1 MARLSGE
8 RAAPDWGVGN
18 YERTADLLLPAAEV
32 LVDAAELRAGERVL
46 DLGSGTGN
54 AAILSAAA
62 GTRVTAVDPSQR
74 LLGVAQQTAAERGLD
89 LTCLVGDAAHLPVP
103 DASVDCVVS
112 NFGIIF
118 ASDPKAAAAEV
129 ARVLTT
135 EGRMVFTA
143 WLPGGAAGA
152 LSAMAQDLVREALGA
167 GSSPPGFAWHDTTA
181 VAKLFASHAMQVD
194 RLARRALTFT
204 ASSPEVYL
212 DTELSNHPMAIAAL
226 KVLRDRGVDKVGR
239 DRLLQVVK
247 EENEDSGKFRSTA
260 QYVVLLGRRGA
271 FPSH

>member
-1 MARLSGE
+1 MPGK

-54 AAILSAAA
+54 AAILAAAA
-62 GTRVTAVDPSQR
+62 GARVTAVDPSQR
-74 LLGVAQQTAAERGLD
+74 LLGVAQQTAAQRGLD
-89 LTCLVGDAAHLPVP
+89 VTCLLGDASQLPMP
-103 DASVDCVVS
+103 DSSVDCIVS

-118 ASDPKAAAAEV
+118 ASDPRDAASEV
-129 ARVLTT
+129 ARVLKTD
-135 EGRMVFTA
+135 GRMLFTA
-143 WLPGGAAGA
+143 WLPGGAPGA

-167 GSSPPGFAWHDTTA
+167 GSSPPQGFDWHDTTA
-181 VAKLFASHAMQVD
+181 VRKLFASHAMQVD
-194 RLARRALTFT
+194 PLIRHPLTFT
-204 ASSPEVYL
+204 ATSPEAYL

-226 KVLRDRGVDKVGR
+226 AVLRERGVDEAGR

-247 EENEDSGKFRSTA
+247 EENEDPGQFRSTA
-260 QYVVLLGRRGA
+260 HYVVLLGRRTE
-271 FPSH
+271 PSH